1 MQAQFVFEQ
10 GFKDHNVN
18 IKSNINIFLGQQSNK
33 QTVFVLHNEVAFK
46 IHIRMRVKYC
56 STGQNGDLNPP

>member
-18 IKSNINIFLGQQSNK
+18 MKLNINIFFGNK